1 MELNKINFG
10 ADRYCKIIKKSKII
24 CVDFDNT
31 VCLDEWPFIGP
42 IIPGAIEVL
51 NAPPLKEHIG
61 EIIYDEYDGNAEIAD
76 AVTEKVTNKVME
88 IIGLCKDFYFFNIDK
103 QKFRNTLAFGATPS
117 SNIETVK
124 NGGKII
130 MILMLK

>member
-1 MELNKINFG
+1 MKCIESNKINFG
-10 ADRYCKIIKKSKII
+10 ADRYNKIIKKSKII

-76 AVTEKVTNKVME
+76 AVTEKVTNKVIRE
-88 IIGLCKDFYFFNIDK
+88 YFYGEHWYITMPISASQCYYQMFYDIK
-103 QKFRNTLAFGATPS
+103 
-117 SNIETVK
+117 
-124 NGGKII
+124 GKI
-130 MILMLK
+130 K

>member
-1 MELNKINFG
+1 MKCIESNKINFG
-10 ADRYCKIIKKSKII
+10 ADRYNKIIKKSKII

-31 VCLDEWPFIGP
+31 VCLDECPFIGP

-76 AVTEKVTNKVME
+76 AVTEKVTNKVIREYFYGEHWYITMP
-88 IIGLCKDFYFFNIDK
+88 ISASQCYYQMFYDIKD
-103 QKFRNTLAFGATPS
+103 
-117 SNIETVK
+117 
-124 NGGKII
+124 KI
-130 MILMLK
+130 K